1 MQYLSIKLSKVLAVQ
16 NFLTSQKL
24 QKFLRMLQVEHCRG
38 LKEVELPLLTL
49 QRLRKLYFLCYSD
62 LKLVKINM
70 GNEEKHGFSGGHIS
84 NSNFLNLVHVQIAGC
99 HRLLN
104 LTWLIYA
111 SSLEGLMV
119 TGGNRMEEITGSG
132 EGGDSEIQQQSLNIF
147 SRLEKLRLQ
156 FLPNLK
162 SISRWALPFPSL
174 RDLRVWLP
182 KSKEAAI
189 EFQQCYQHFGKN

>member
-1 MQYLSIKLSKVLAVQ
+1 
-16 NFLTSQKL
+16 
-24 QKFLRMLQVEHCRG
+24 
-38 LKEVELPLLTL
+38 
-49 QRLRKLYFLCYSD
+49 
-62 LKLVKINM
+62 M

-119 TGGNRMEEITGSG
+119 TGGNRMEEIIGSG

-174 RDLRVWLP
+174 KEISVSGYRNLRKLP
-182 KSKEAAI
+182 LNSNSATNTLEKI
-189 EFQQCYQHFGKN
+189 EGESSWWEELEWEDDNLKRTCWENPG